1 LRALTRMT
9 GDRAAN
15 EWILVREQF
24 DALVREH
31 SDNIED
37 ILDIEFRNRLSQ
49 LINRAAELEE
59 PN

>member
-1 LRALTRMT
+1 MT